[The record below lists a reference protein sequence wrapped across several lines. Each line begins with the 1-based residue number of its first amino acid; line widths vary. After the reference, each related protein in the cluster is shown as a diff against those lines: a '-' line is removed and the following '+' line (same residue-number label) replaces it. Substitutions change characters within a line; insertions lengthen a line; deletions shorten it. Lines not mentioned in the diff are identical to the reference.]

1 MRKVALFSLAMVL
14 GNLSATRADACRLWD
29 WIRGQRSGQSAAA
42 SLLAPATG
50 VGYSALRPYTV
61 QRVLVGY
68 APRTTYQTTWV
79 AAPVTYYRP
88 LTTMDPTRSTLTT
101 ALQPCTG
108 YQWRQQRVPVT
119 SYRPIYSTVAV
130 PTRAPTVPLV
140 GQPSA
145 AFPGLAPPL
154 TRAPE
159 GLQVTPY
166 GPTYP
171 TPALTAPAVTAPAIA
186 PRAADTAPALDAAQT
201 ASPARTSRC
210 QSRSASRA
218 APQRE
223 NTPLWWS
230 GHGLASHSKSE
241 SSGGSRGH
249 LPATGVV
256 FSTGAK
262 SDLDP
267 RTERPLCTHCMEPV
281 GAGKHEFSGS
291 RRIAGP
297 GSEEAAGGRN
307 GMAQRAVDSAKM
319 NAPRL

>member
-186 PRAADTAPALDAAQT
+186 PRAADTAPALDAGPLPKQRVQPEPADANRGARLEPPHNARIRPFGGRATDLRPIPNPSRQAAPEGT
-201 ASPARTSRC
+201 YLRPAWSSPPARRVTWIRAPNDRSVPIAWNRSVLANTSF
-210 QSRSASRA
+210 QV
-218 APQRE
+218 PV
-223 NTPLWWS
+223 
-230 GHGLASHSKSE
+230 G
-241 SSGGSRGH
+241 
-249 LPATGVV
+249 LPAPVVKRPRADVTGWHSAP
-256 FSTGAK
+256 STA
-262 SDLDP
+262 
-267 RTERPLCTHCMEPV
+267 
-281 GAGKHEFSGS
+281 
-291 RRIAGP
+291 RR
-297 GSEEAAGGRN
+297 
-307 GMAQRAVDSAKM
+307 
-319 NAPRL
+319 